1 MFDEVT
7 KTEGGKRVARRSAFL
22 AGSTVAQVLFVAFL
36 IVAGERIRAAVKSEP
51 VVDVKFVKA
60 AAPKPPPPPPPPPPA
75 RKKPPSDQPKVT
87 VTKAPPMAM
96 IQPKTVED
104 EIKPPDPNE
113 PEEDY
118 GSDDGEGVEGG
129 VVGGVVGGQVSK
141 GGFEEAPRYVTSGF
155 KPPALA
161 EPACIRENTRIP
173 AQLAGFV
180 SGPITVKFAVYSNG
194 AVGAFQVM
202 GQLPD
207 PRIGDAIKSAIQS
220 CTWIPGTDPQGKPTA
235 LYVIMPFRFAQ

>member
-1 MFDEVT
+1 
-7 KTEGGKRVARRSAFL
+7 
-22 AGSTVAQVLFVAFL
+22 
-36 IVAGERIRAAVKSEP
+36 
-51 VVDVKFVKA
+51 
-60 AAPKPPPPPPPPPPA
+60 
-75 RKKPPSDQPKVT
+75 
-87 VTKAPPMAM
+87 
-96 IQPKTVED
+96 
-104 EIKPPDPNE
+104 
-113 PEEDY
+113 
-118 GSDDGEGVEGG
+118 